1 LTKGQ
6 AVVRKR
12 KKHAEIRLNIRLY
25 PRDDADLIAWL
36 DQFDGRPYGAKSQ
49 AIKEALRRGIGAVT
63 DPGGPA
69 MDWDRLEQAVE
80 AAVFRVLAAHF
91 VPRLSGVSPA
101 APADE
106 DDETARLLD
115 RLGASM
121 TVSVDD

>member
-1 LTKGQ
+1 M
-6 AVVRKR
+6 ARR
-12 KKHAEIRLNIRLY
+12 KKSRQMLLRFY
-25 PRDDADLIAWL
+25 PGQDDELIAWL
-36 DQFDGRPYGAKSQ
+36 DQFDDRPYGAKSQ

-69 MDWDRLEQAVE
+69 MDWDRLRQIVESAVVQAV
-80 AAVFRVLAAHF
+80 AHF
-91 VPRLSGVSPA
+91 VPRLSGVSLA

-106 DDETARLLD
+106 DDETAGLLD

>member
-1 LTKGQ
+1 
-6 AVVRKR
+6 VVRKR

-36 DQFDGRPYGAKSQ
+36 DQFDDRPYGAKSQ
-49 AIKEALRRGIGAVT
+49 AIKEALRRGIGAVI

-69 MDWDRLEQAVE
+69 LDRADLRQIAE
-80 AAVFRVLAAHF
+80 AVFDDLVAYF
-91 VPRLSGVSPA
+91 ESRLSGASLA
-101 APADE
+101 APTHE
-106 DDETARLLD
+106 DDETEGLLD